1 MSLNFMK
8 PDIWDGIVLGTVL
21 IGLALAILRVM
32 SDRAAYK
39 LEQELER
46 RKAEQQTGGVDD
58 VNQVD
63 NHHQEE

>member
-8 PDIWDGIVLGTVL
+8 PDIWDGLVLGTVL
-21 IGLALAILRVM
+21 IGLALAIVRVM

-39 LEQELER
+39 VEKELER
-46 RKAEQQTGGVDD
+46 RKAEQQTGDRDD
-58 VNQVD
+58 VD